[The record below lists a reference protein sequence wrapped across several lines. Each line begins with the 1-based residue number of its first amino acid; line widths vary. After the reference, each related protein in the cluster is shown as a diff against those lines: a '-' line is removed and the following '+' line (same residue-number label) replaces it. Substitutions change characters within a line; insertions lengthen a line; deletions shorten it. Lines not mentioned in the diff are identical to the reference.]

1 MNKSAIM
8 LCQGDLISAKNQL
21 DEILE
26 DQNLKVVHTDQSNSE
41 IIPDY
46 LINLLLYFLLVTSK
60 YITTPTSLIF
70 LLLAWLSND
79 LLILLSSRELQD
91 GKTHDQVPQ
100 IRPRHQPRG
109 FRQRYGAY
117 LGLD

>member
-1 MNKSAIM
+1 MNKAAIM

-46 LINLLLYFLLVTSK
+46 LINLLLYFLLVTKNYKMARHMTK
-60 YITTPTSLIF
+60 YRRFVLDTNHVDSGNGTGPT
-70 LLLAWLSND
+70 
-79 LLILLSSRELQD
+79 
-91 GKTHDQVPQ
+91 
-100 IRPRHQPRG
+100 
-109 FRQRYGAY
+109 
-117 LGLD
+117 